1 MRMYNQDLPQ
11 TASSSSSDHR
21 CRVMIDGLPPCQ
33 ETILCAYLS
42 SIRGVDEVK
51 DIKFV
56 FYHEKKL
63 EVAFVTL
70 SDQNSAKALMSA
82 FERRSCISDFIP
94 PKCSDDHLMPEMW
107 TVKWAPPANDVIEAN
122 LRFSRS
128 PFSFRRILSNA
139 LFVVIIWFLSTPG
152 HMLMHTKQWL
162 SSLHLWIDDYMPT
175 VLFSIFSILLPLIV
189 TLLNALIPAFYTKSD
204 ASGEP

>member
-1 MRMYNQDLPQ
+1 
-11 TASSSSSDHR
+11 
-21 CRVMIDGLPPCQ
+21 MIDGLPPCQ